1 MKVLIIEDDL
11 DTQEFLQK
19 RLKEKCFAV
28 DVANS
33 GESGMRKVRDNNY
46 DIILLDYAL
55 PNKNGFAIIQEIR
68 TLEDQGKKNIPIIM
82 ISVTN
87 ELLNKVTAL
96 EYGADDYL
104 PKPFFFAE
112 LLARIQAILRR
123 PKIQEPN
130 LISIG
135 NLVLDRSRQQVMRNG
150 KFMILTR
157 KEFAL
162 LEYLMENQGSIVS
175 RSAISEHV
183 WNTDLNPFSNTIETH
198 VLNLRKKIETPE
210 FDKFIQSIPGRGYMI
225 GIVNSS

>member
-28 DVANS
+28 DVASS
-33 GESGMRKVRDNNY
+33 GESGMRKFRDIAY
-46 DIILLDYAL
+46 DIILLDYTL
-55 PNKNGFAIIQEIR
+55 PNKNGFAVIQEIR
-68 TLEDQGKKNIPIIM
+68 TLEDESRKNTPIIM

-87 ELLNKVTAL
+87 ELLNKVAAL
-96 EYGADDYL
+96 EYGADDYI

-112 LLARIQAILRR
+112 LLARMQAILRR
-123 PKIQEPN
+123 PKLQESN
-130 LISIG
+130 ALSIG
-135 NLVLDRSRQQVMRNG
+135 DLTLDRNRQQVTRNG
-150 KFMILTR
+150 SPMLLTR

-162 LEYLMENQGSIVS
+162 LEYLMKNQGSIVS

-198 VLNLRKKIETPE
+198 ILNLRKKIEIQE
-210 FDKFIQSIPGRGYMI
+210 SDRFIQSVPGRGYMI
-225 GIVNSS
+225 GIVNL